1 MEVLELYKNRLG
13 DASAQALAVLL
24 ENSPKP
30 GVHGFHLSHNY
41 FTPLGVGLLLASATR
56 SNFYPAWRKWR
67 GRSFLCPLWL
77 RVEQQLVKWDV
88 LAGLEESE
96 QKKRADLL
104 LAEKAATLTK
114 RCQANGRL
122 LPESLPEDFRLL
134 CMPEGFDE
142 PEDWPEHL
150 DRQPKTCSKWYC
162 AHMHEDGWPM
172 VHLPYFWSQKSHR
185 AADAC
190 PEIGSLHRSD
200 KTWRS
205 WRPRLPVSVL
215 GRIPA
220 LKGPPAPSPPAPQ
233 DAPAPALTEKAE
245 VGPPQAEAAHAKQEV
260 KREASKP
267 GKEAKRL
274 KEHKKSK
281 KSKEEKE
288 AKRARKQ
295 KKEKKDGLKRSA
307 EGPKL
312 RSKKEKKAEAPIVEP
327 PPDPEEEEE
336 ECSGSAES
344 PESPGPDEYELG
356 KFSMELKRELERAID
371 LE

>member
-1 MEVLELYKNRLG
+1 MRM
-13 DASAQALAVLL
+13 
-24 ENSPKP
+24 
-30 GVHGFHLSHNY
+30 
-41 FTPLGVGLLLASATR
+41 
-56 SNFYPAWRKWR
+56 
-67 GRSFLCPLWL
+67 
-77 RVEQQLVKWDV
+77 
-88 LAGLEESE
+88 AG
-96 QKKRADLL
+96 
-104 LAEKAATLTK
+104 
-114 RCQANGRL
+114 
-122 LPESLPEDFRLL
+122 PWF
-134 CMPEGFDE
+134 
-142 PEDWPEHL
+142 
-150 DRQPKTCSKWYC
+150 
-162 AHMHEDGWPM
+162 
-172 VHLPYFWSQKSHR
+172 HLPYFWSQKSHR

-327 PPDPEEEEE
+327 PPG
-336 ECSGSAES
+336 SGGRGGGVFGLRGE
-344 PESPGPDEYELG
+344 PGKPGARRVRAREVLDGVEAGTRKGHRLG
-356 KFSMELKRELERAID
+356 VAPKDDRDAHRYS
-371 LE
+371 

>member
-56 SNFYPAWRKWR
+56 SSFYPAWRKWR

-88 LAGLEESE
+88 LNGLGETE

-142 PEDWPEHL
+142 PSEDWPEHL
-150 DRQPKTCSKWYC
+150 DRRPKTCSKWYC
-162 AHMHEDGWPM
+162 AHIHEDGWPM
-172 VHLPYFWSQKSHR
+172 VHLPYFWSQNSDR
-185 AADAC
+185 TSDVC

-200 KTWRS
+200 PTWRS

-215 GRIPA
+215 GRIA
-220 LKGPPAPSPPAPQ
+220 LKGPPSPAPSA
-233 DAPAPALTEKAE
+233 
-245 VGPPQAEAAHAKQEV
+245 QAHYHNLLLLV
-260 KREASKP
+260 LLLLLLLLLLNYYYS
-267 GKEAKRL
+267 
-274 KEHKKSK
+274 S
-281 KSKEEKE
+281 SYYYYYYYYY
-288 AKRARKQ
+288 
-295 KKEKKDGLKRSA
+295 
-307 EGPKL
+307 
-312 RSKKEKKAEAPIVEP
+312 
-327 PPDPEEEEE
+327 
-336 ECSGSAES
+336 CCCC
-344 PESPGPDEYELG
+344 
-356 KFSMELKRELERAID
+356 
-371 LE
+371 